1 MKHAAL
7 LLAALALPAALGAC
21 RDEYS
26 GTLSRERFV
35 AVNVALRRLDVPR
48 RDSLRTPADSARARA
63 AVLKRLGVTEKDLQA
78 YVDARRN
85 DTEELSETWTE
96 ISARI
101 TRADSTARADSVRRD
116 SLARAKKDTAAARRD
131 TAAARTRPADT
142 ATART
147 RPAAPPPGARPA
159 PPAPRPAPAEP
170 VRATPVPPAPQPR
183 S

>member
-7 LLAALALPAALGAC
+7 LLAALALPAALGGC
-21 RDEYS
+21 RDEYP

-63 AVLKRLGVTEKDLQA
+63 AVLKRLGVTEKDLRA

-131 TAAARTRPADT
+131 TAAARTQPT
-142 ATART
+142 A
-147 RPAAPPPGARPA
+147 P
-159 PPAPRPAPAEP
+159 
-170 VRATPVPPAPQPR
+170 
-183 S
+183 

>member
-7 LLAALALPAALGAC
+7 LLAALALPAALAAC
-21 RDEYS
+21 RDEYA
-26 GTLSRERFV
+26 GTLPRERFV
-35 AVNVALRRLDVPR
+35 AVNVAVRRLDVPG
-48 RDSLRTPADSARARA
+48 RDSLRTAADSARARA

-85 DTEELSETWTE
+85 DTEELSETWSE

-131 TAAARTRPADT
+131 TTAARV
-142 ATART
+142 

-159 PPAPRPAPAEP
+159 PRAGARPAPRPAPAEP